1 MAWRLSLMRKLAA
14 ILLTAV
20 LAASATGP
28 ARAADNPD
36 TSRIILLLVVK
47 PPDENAE
54 KGVRSWI
61 QLFQNN
67 VRDLLSDFSS
77 SATRGIKVEV
87 ATRDVPDTPR
97 QNVLEASFGQ
107 QPSLQV
113 LSTVG
118 TYGGQSTLVDNDIYL
133 GDFKGS
139 LSDPYVHISQQI
151 LPGQYAITREALAAV
166 TLYAYA
172 MAIAAT
178 APPERSRFAVCQVL
192 DRANVYRNS
201 DLDPKAR
208 SGLEKLFRAIPV
220 ELEARACGGKK

>member
-1 MAWRLSLMRKLAA
+1 MRRFAA

-20 LAASATGP
+20 LAASDAGL
-28 ARAADNPD
+28 ARAADN

-54 KGVRSWI
+54 RGVRSWI

-77 SATRGIKVEV
+77 SGSGAGGGIKVEV
-87 ATRDVPDTPR
+87 TTKDVVDTPR

-139 LSDPYVHISQQI
+139 LSDPYVHISQRI
-151 LPGQYAITREALAAV
+151 LPGEYAITREALAAV

-172 MAIAAT
+172 MAIAKT
-178 APPERSRFAVCQVL
+178 SPPGRNRFAVCQVL
-192 DRANVYRNS
+192 DRANMYRNS

-208 SGLEKLFRAIPV
+208 GGLAKLFEAIPA